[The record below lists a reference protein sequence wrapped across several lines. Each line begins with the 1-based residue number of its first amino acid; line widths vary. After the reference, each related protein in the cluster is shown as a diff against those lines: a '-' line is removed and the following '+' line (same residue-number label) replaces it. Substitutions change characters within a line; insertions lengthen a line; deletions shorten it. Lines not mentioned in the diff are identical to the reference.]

1 MGEKSEIMVW
11 GKKKQKK
18 SPEVPKPRETVTLSE
33 DRIDQFRETFAA
45 FDEDGDGFLNLEQ
58 VYQAIHSLGKVW
70 PMKDI
75 REALPKDCKEVDF
88 PDFLAVMAQDLAS
101 DFNSEKDIRFEEFL
115 IFMMHSI
122 AATSHINN

>member
-1 MGEKSEIMVW
+1 MFS
-11 GKKKQKK
+11 
-18 SPEVPKPRETVTLSE
+18 
-33 DRIDQFRETFAA
+33 A

-88 PDFLAVMAQDLAS
+88 PGKILFTT
-101 DFNSEKDIRFEEFL
+101 KKW
-115 IFMMHSI
+115 
-122 AATSHINN
+122 TPGK